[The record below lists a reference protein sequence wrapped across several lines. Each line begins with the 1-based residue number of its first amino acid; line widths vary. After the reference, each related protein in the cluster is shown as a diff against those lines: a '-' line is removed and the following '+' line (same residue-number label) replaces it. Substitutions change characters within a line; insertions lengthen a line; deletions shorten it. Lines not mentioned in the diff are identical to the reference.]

1 MNVVCFVSE
10 HERDTAFLRQCLLYD
25 DSAERHQLEE
35 RLTQAQRHDRCV
47 RRAVWSMALLIAL
60 SAAGL
65 AYGAVLQDNF
75 LYGESW
81 FVIRLLGE
89 IGLASLICLAAFV
102 FLWMVYRR
110 QLNHLRR
117 QCRRLATTF
126 LESRLGKP
134 RAIPLTGVIKEQEL
148 ILNHNQA
155 VVSASEMVV
164 LPTKLRS
171 P

>member
-1 MNVVCFVSE
+1 MSDPATVTD
-10 HERDTAFLRQCLLYD
+10 HESHTAFLRQCLLYG

-35 RLTQAQRHDRCV
+35 KLAQAQRHDRCV
-47 RRAVWSMALLIAL
+47 QRAVWLIALLIAL
-60 SAAGL
+60 SAVGL
-65 AYGAVLQDNF
+65 AYGAVLEDNF
-75 LYGESW
+75 FFGESW
-81 FVIRLLGE
+81 FVIRLLSE
-89 IGLASLICLAAFV
+89 IGLAALISLAVFV
-102 FLWMVYRR
+102 VLWVVYRR

-148 ILNHNQA
+148 IVNHNQA